1 MAAQRM
7 KVHIIYPIQTP
18 LSFWRINRLEM
29 LRLLF
34 VWLAYLCA
42 LINFLTGGTPWSLAV
57 IGGLIVLWVSV
68 FYKPLVE
75 NTAIKKFSDV
85 GIAVCLYLFL
95 LDEVFGGNWSG
106 FVVPIVLFSDLIVAG
121 TYFLA
126 FFKKEK
132 RNFLPLFELT
142 LGGLIAIFCGL
153 VGWSRLDWPLIVVG
167 GVSLALITLT
177 IALHFQAI
185 RLEFKKKMHR

>member
-1 MAAQRM
+1 MAARQM
-7 KVHIIYPIQTP
+7 QVHIIYPVQTP
-18 LSFWRINRLEM
+18 LSFWRSNRLEL

-34 VWLAYLCA
+34 VWLGYLCA
-42 LINFLTGGTPWSLAV
+42 LINFLTGGTLWSLAV
-57 IGGLIVLWVSV
+57 IGGLVLLWVAV

-75 NTAIKKFSDV
+75 NTAIKKISDV
-85 GIAVCLYLFL
+85 GITVCLYLFL
-95 LDEVFGGNWSG
+95 LEGVFGGNWSG

-177 IALHFQAI
+177 VALHFQAI
-185 RLEFKKKMHR
+185 KLEFQKKIHR